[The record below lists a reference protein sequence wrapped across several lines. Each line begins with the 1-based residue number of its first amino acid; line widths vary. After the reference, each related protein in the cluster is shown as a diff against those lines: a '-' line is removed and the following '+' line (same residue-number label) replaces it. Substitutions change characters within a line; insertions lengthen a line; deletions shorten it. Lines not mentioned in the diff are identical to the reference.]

1 MRFGDQSRVRWT
13 GLSPTCAFAGL
24 GAAGRDRRGHA
35 RPPASTCCW
44 HPCSPVGGIRLPG
57 LRSSI
62 LLLRDSHRH
71 LTAGELAR
79 RLEVSERTVYHYVDA
94 LSAAGVPIYA
104 QACEG
109 A

>member
-1 MRFGDQSRVRWT
+1 VLSLAWALLGEIDVGMRSRRHQPA
-13 GLSPTCAFAGL
+13 GIRAHRLAGL
-24 GAAGRDRRGHA
+24 
-35 RPPASTCCW
+35 
-44 HPCSPVGGIRLPG
+44 PG
-57 LRSSI
+57 VRSSI

-71 LTAGELAR
+71 LKAGELAR